1 MDSLNSIRD
10 QFAAK
15 LAAEDFLGGTIEIVG
30 ATFVADNQTIFG
42 EPNQDY
48 IDRELEWYLSESLCV
63 DDIPGETPKIWKQIS
78 SDRGLI
84 NSNYGNLMLSS
95 ANGSQLENVIMH
107 LLEDRETRRATA
119 IYTRPSIHAEWNVDG
134 MADFICTNAVQYLIR
149 NDELQVVVQMRSND
163 AVFGYRNDYAW
174 QRYMQEVVVRMLSSN
189 GVDVKPGRITWNVG
203 SLHIYQRHFW
213 LVEQYAKTG
222 EFNVSM
228 S

>member
-95 ANGSQLENVIMH
+95 ANGSQLENVIRH

-119 IYTRPSIHAEWNVDG
+119 IYTRPSIHIEWNVDG

-203 SLHIYQRHFW
+203 SLHVYQRHFW

>member
-1 MDSLNSIRD
+1 VDSLNSIRD

-95 ANGSQLENVIMH
+95 ANGSQLENVITH

-119 IYTRPSIHAEWNVDG
+119 IYTRPSIHTEWNVDG

-189 GVDVKPGRITWNVG
+189 GIDVKPGRITWNVG

>member
-95 ANGSQLENVIMH
+95 ANGSQLENVITH

-119 IYTRPSIHAEWNVDG
+119 IYTRPSIHTEWNVDG

-189 GVDVKPGRITWNVG
+189 GIDVKPGRITWNVG

>member
-1 MDSLNSIRD
+1 
-10 QFAAK
+10 
-15 LAAEDFLGGTIEIVG
+15 LGGTIEIVG

-95 ANGSQLENVIMH
+95 ANGSQLENVITH

-119 IYTRPSIHAEWNVDG
+119 IYTRPSIHTEWNVDG

-189 GVDVKPGRITWNVG
+189 GIDVKPGRITWNVG